1 MRILF
6 FKVTID
12 YKNTSLTKYQ
22 FDPSIIKVVPVL
34 KIFTYSKP
42 TIFLAY
48 HRHCIYE
55 GYSILNIL

>member
-6 FKVTID
+6 FEVTID

-48 HRHCIYE
+48 
-55 GYSILNIL
+55 GGGGGSPKSIFLRP